1 MVSNNMTD
9 SFGEV
14 KNIMANYNDGITE
27 TLEKEFNKVEDSFA
41 DKTDKIKNN
50 ISDLS
55 NQMIEFKY

>member
-50 ISDLS
+50 ISS
-55 NQMIEFKY
+55 TFHKRCVE